1 MKRLLL
7 IFILTLSFQSWTKAA
22 DDISDFEIEGMS
34 IGDSLLDYFP
44 KEVILE
50 RMKTDY
56 ASKKFSRLDSF
67 KEDDANFINY
77 TIYDGMQFHFK
88 TKDKKFIIYSLSA
101 INAYWDNV
109 SECYIKKK
117 EIIEDLKALFPNT
130 QYRFYEK
137 EPHADDPSGKS
148 LVEEFYFDFN
158 NGELATVSCFDWS
171 EERGNPDQL
180 RISLFNKEI
189 YDWLAD
195 EAY

>member
-1 MKRLLL
+1 MKKLSTYLFL
-7 IFILTLSFQSWTKAA
+7 ILFSFQAPSWA
-22 DDISDFEIEGMS
+22 DDIRDFQIEGIS

-44 KEVILE
+44 KEAILE

-101 INAYWDNV
+101 INAYWNNV
-109 SECYIKKK
+109 SECYITKK
-117 EIIEDLKALFPNT
+117 EVIEDLKNLFPNT
-130 QYRFYEK
+130 SYRDEK
-137 EPHADDPSGKS
+137 RRPHDDDPSGKS
-148 LVEEFYFDFN
+148 LIEEFYFDFN
-158 NGELATVSCFDWS
+158 NGELATVSCYDWS
-171 EERGNPDQL
+171 EESGAPDQL

-189 YDWLAD
+189 YDWFAD

>member
-1 MKRLLL
+1 MRVFITVLVL
-7 IFILTLSFQSWTKAA
+7 ILSIQSWTKA
-22 DDISDFEIEGMS
+22 DDISEFEIEGVS

-77 TIYDGMQFHFK
+77 TIYNGMQFHFK

-101 INAYWDNV
+101 INAYWNNV
-109 SECYIKKK
+109 SECYITKK
-117 EIIEDLKALFPNT
+117 EVIEDLKNLFPNT
-130 QYRFYEK
+130 SYRDEK
-137 EPHADDPSGKS
+137 RRPHDDDPSGKS
-148 LVEEFYFDFN
+148 LIEEFYFDFN
-158 NGELATVSCFDWS
+158 NGEIATVSCFDWS
-171 EERGNPDQL
+171 EERGNLDQL
-180 RISLFNKEI
+180 RIGLFNKEI
-189 YDWLAD
+189 FDWFVH

>member
-1 MKRLLL
+1 MRVFIAVIVL
-7 IFILTLSFQSWTKAA
+7 IFGFQSLVRA
-22 DDISDFEIEGMS
+22 DDIRDFQIEGIS

-88 TKDKKFIIYSLSA
+88 TKDKKFIIYSLAA
-101 INAYWDNV
+101 INAYWNNV
-109 SECYIKKK
+109 SECYITKK
-117 EIIEDLKALFPNT
+117 EVIEDLKNLFPNT
-130 QYRFYEK
+130 SYRDK
-137 EPHADDPSGKS
+137 KRRPHDDDPSGKS
-148 LVEEFYFDFN
+148 LIEEFYFEFN

-171 EERGNPDQL
+171 EERGTPDQL
-180 RISLFNKEI
+180 RIGLFNKEI
-189 YDWLAD
+189 YDWFGD

>member
-1 MKRLLL
+1 MRVFIAVLVL
-7 IFILTLSFQSWTKAA
+7 IFSLQSWTKA
-22 DDISDFEIEGMS
+22 DDIRDFEIEGMS
-34 IGDSLLDYFP
+34 VGDSLLDYFP

-101 INAYWDNV
+101 INAYWSNV
-109 SECYIKKK
+109 SECYITKK
-117 EIIEDLKALFPNT
+117 EVIEDLKNLFPNIS
-130 QYRFYEK
+130 YRDEK
-137 EPHADDPSGKS
+137 RRPHDDDPSGKS

-171 EERGNPDQL
+171 EEMNIMDAL
-180 RISLFNKEI
+180 RVEIRLKIFNDFIIKF
-189 YDWLAD
+189 Y
-195 EAY
+195 

>member
-1 MKRLLL
+1 MRVFILALVL
-7 IFILTLSFQSWTKAA
+7 IFSLQSWTKA
-22 DDISDFEIEGMS
+22 DDISDFEIEGIS
-34 IGDSLLDYFP
+34 VGDSLLDYFP

-50 RMKTDY
+50 RMLTDY

-109 SECYIKKK
+109 SECYIEKK

-130 QYRFYEK
+130 RYRFYEK

-158 NGELATVSCFDWS
+158 NGETARVACFDWS
-171 EERGNPDQL
+171 EEIGYWDHL
-180 RISLFNKEI
+180 RITVITNEHVKLINNG
-189 YDWLAD
+189 YGN
-195 EAY
+195 

>member
-1 MKRLLL
+1 MRVFIAVLVL
-7 IFILTLSFQSWTKAA
+7 IFSFQSWTKA
-22 DDISDFEIEGMS
+22 DDISEFEIEGMS

-101 INAYWDNV
+101 INAYWNNV
-109 SECYIKKK
+109 SECYITKK
-117 EIIEDLKALFPNT
+117 EVIEDLKNLFPNT
-130 QYRFYEK
+130 SYRDEK
-137 EPHADDPSGKS
+137 RRPHDDDPSGKS

-171 EERGNPDQL
+171 EERGTPDQL
-180 RISLFNKEI
+180 RIGLFNKEI
-189 YDWLAD
+189 YDWFVD

>member
-1 MKRLLL
+1 MRIFIAVLVL
-7 IFILTLSFQSWTKAA
+7 IFSFQSWTKA
-22 DDISDFEIEGMS
+22 DDIRDFEIEGMS
-34 IGDSLLDYFP
+34 IGDSLLDHFP

-101 INAYWDNV
+101 INAYWNNV
-109 SECYIKKK
+109 SECYITKK
-117 EIIEDLKALFPNT
+117 EVIEDLKNLFPNT
-130 QYRFYEK
+130 TYRDEK
-137 EPHADDPSGKS
+137 RRPHDDDPSGKS

-171 EERGNPDQL
+171 EERGTPDQL
-180 RISLFNKEI
+180 RIGLFNKEI

>member
-1 MKRLLL
+1 MRVFITLLVL
-7 IFILTLSFQSWTKAA
+7 IFSLQSWTKA

-88 TKDKKFIIYSLSA
+88 TKDKKFIIYDFSA
-101 INAYWDNV
+101 IIAYWDNV

-117 EIIEDLKALFPNT
+117 
-130 QYRFYEK
+130 
-137 EPHADDPSGKS
+137 
-148 LVEEFYFDFN
+148 
-158 NGELATVSCFDWS
+158 
-171 EERGNPDQL
+171 
-180 RISLFNKEI
+180 
-189 YDWLAD
+189 
-195 EAY
+195 

>member
-1 MKRLLL
+1 MRIFIAVIIL
-7 IFILTLSFQSWTKAA
+7 IFGFQSWTKA

-101 INAYWDNV
+101 INAYWNNV
-109 SECYIKKK
+109 SECYITKK
-117 EIIEDLKALFPNT
+117 EVIEDLKNLFPNT
-130 QYRFYEK
+130 SYRDEK
-137 EPHADDPSGKS
+137 RRPHDDDPSGKS
-148 LVEEFYFDFN
+148 LIEEFYFIFK
-158 NGELATVSCFDWS
+158 NGEVATVSCYDWS
-171 EERGNPDQL
+171 EESGTPDQL

-189 YDWLAD
+189 YDWFAD